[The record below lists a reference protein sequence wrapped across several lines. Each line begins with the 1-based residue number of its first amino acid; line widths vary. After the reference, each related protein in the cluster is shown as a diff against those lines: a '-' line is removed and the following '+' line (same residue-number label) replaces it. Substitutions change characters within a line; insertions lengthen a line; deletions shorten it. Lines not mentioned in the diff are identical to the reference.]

1 MEQLDQRPCAFL
13 NLNKHCQVTFLK
25 KGNALFAHLYLEM
38 LLITFL
44 CIYWS
49 LVFLPLL
56 ILFFLGMF
64 VFLPY

>member
-1 MEQLDQRPCAFL
+1 M
-13 NLNKHCQVTFLK
+13 TFLK
-25 KGNALFAHLYLEM
+25 KGNALFARLYLEM

-64 VFLPY
+64 VFLPIDFQNS